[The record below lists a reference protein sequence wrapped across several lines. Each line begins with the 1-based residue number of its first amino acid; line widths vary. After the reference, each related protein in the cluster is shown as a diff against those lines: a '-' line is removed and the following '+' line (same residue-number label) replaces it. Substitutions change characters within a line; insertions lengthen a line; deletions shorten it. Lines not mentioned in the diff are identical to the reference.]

1 MLALHRPEDK
11 EQIDP
16 QRGQLQEDAPA
27 GEARVNPAE
36 RATPT
41 APSAFPRDRSLPHE
55 RGVDLRG
62 EGVVLKGRDLAEDVG
77 QEQVDCGDGDGG
89 QVLQEEADQPVVSAL
104 KQMAHTH
111 SVSLS
116 WPPSKVSHA
125 RPPDVQVS
133 HLILRRQGGEVDEEE
148 GTGQQTQDGHVEH
161 EPEQVETHLL
171 PQRPLSR
178 ALGEAL
184 LLQKELRHQQR
195 GFVRIRNPSKYY
207 YNQK

>member
-1 MLALHRPEDK
+1 MLAPLRPEDK

-36 RATPT
+36 RAMPT
-41 APSAFPRDRSLPHE
+41 APSAFPRNRSLPHE

-77 QEQVDCGDGDGG
+77 QEQVDRGDGDGG

-111 SVSLS
+111 SV
-116 WPPSKVSHA
+116 
-125 RPPDVQVS
+125 
-133 HLILRRQGGEVDEEE
+133 
-148 GTGQQTQDGHVEH
+148 
-161 EPEQVETHLL
+161 LL
-171 PQRPLSR
+171 PLATEQGESREASRFSSVSPRPETSWWRSR
-178 ALGEAL
+178 
-184 LLQKELRHQQR
+184 
-195 GFVRIRNPSKYY
+195 
-207 YNQK
+207 